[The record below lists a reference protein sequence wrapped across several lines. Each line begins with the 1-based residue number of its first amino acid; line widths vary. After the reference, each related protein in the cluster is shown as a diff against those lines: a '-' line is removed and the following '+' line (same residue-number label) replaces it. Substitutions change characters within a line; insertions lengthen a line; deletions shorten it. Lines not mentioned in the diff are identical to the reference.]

1 MFPLSLPLTLSLPS
15 LAVLKQGSNEQDTAT
30 QHTQDTAALGEPDSG
45 VLERDFMIN
54 PLRSDTVHLGGPV
67 VSNEFN
73 NEDQQGP
80 RNGSART
87 AAGATFTSLGEWCKR
102 RNVVAHALDEAQR
115 LARAQERLVAR
126 LF

>member
-30 QHTQDTAALGEPDSG
+30 KHKQDTATLGESDSG
-45 VLERDFMIN
+45 VLESDFMIN
-54 PLRSDTVHLGGPV
+54 PLRSDTVHVGGGV
-67 VSNEFN
+67 VSNE
-73 NEDQQGP
+73 DQGT
-80 RNGSART
+80 RHGMVG
-87 AAGATFTSLGEWCKR
+87 AASGATFTSLGEWCKR